1 MVDISNLNREDEDV
15 IDSLI
20 YTTIQTLSK
29 LGRKDKAI
37 LSGEEY
43 MKVYDKFSKQVKKNT
58 AEMFRTTT
66 ADIED
71 DIPF

>member
-1 MVDISNLNREDEDV
+1 MNDINNLNKEDEDL
-15 IDSLI
+15 IQSLI

-29 LGRKDKAI
+29 LGSKDKAI
-37 LSGEEY
+37 LSGEAY

-58 AEMFRTTT
+58 AEMFRKTT

>member
-1 MVDISNLNREDEDV
+1 MVDITNLNREDEDV